1 MSYDIPPCIQ
11 SYATFDRSHPVSFSD
26 FTPCRKRIFKTTAM
40 IKAAVLKFLKVSVSE
55 NAKDLK
61 VSLGNLLSLRSKD
74 KNFLETSLV
83 VQWLR
88 HCASTAGAGM
98 SLIPGLELRSHV
110 LKKKKKSEKKSL
122 TDNSKNSFLFKVR
135 RRCLWNFS
143 VSGNNITHVV
153 KFSLII
159 ITRRHSQSEK
169 NAKLIFPKWVLLTG
183 KVSSML

>member
-1 MSYDIPPCIQ
+1 
-11 SYATFDRSHPVSFSD
+11 
-26 FTPCRKRIFKTTAM
+26 M

-98 SLIPGLELRSHV
+98 GLIPGWELRSHV

-135 RRCLWNFS
+135 RRCL
-143 VSGNNITHVV
+143 
-153 KFSLII
+153 
-159 ITRRHSQSEK
+159 
-169 NAKLIFPKWVLLTG
+169 
-183 KVSSML
+183 